1 MDSQKAK
8 DILNLSIKIVILCGL
23 VIFITIVAWKLAI
36 SDLYF
41 DFTNF
46 TPNDIL
52 LIIVSVFFFTA
63 FWLILSKVLYLIEKK
78 SEPTPVNEAIIEK
91 LLSVITEQLNK
102 SQTVQRIAD
111 IKDEKDNLNEK
122 INDIYKKLNEIAE
135 LIRNINTQP
144 QKEVLKND
152 LINLNKGHNNN
163 TPEHINSLLKKIIS
177 EHFEVSTLKL
187 LPIEIFEFRIKKII
201 NELDLNSIND
211 LIHYEIID
219 SKKQLTDKGKAKLI
233 ELTNSF

>member
-8 DILNLSIKIVILCGL
+8 DILNLLIRIVIICGL
-23 VIFITIVAWKLAI
+23 LIFITIFAWKLAI

-52 LIIVSVFFFTA
+52 LIILSVFFFTA
-63 FWLILSKVLYLIEKK
+63 FWLILSKFLALIEKK
-78 SEPTPVNEAIIEK
+78 SELTPVNDAMIEK
-91 LLSVITEQLNK
+91 LLVIITEQLNK
-102 SQTVQRIAD
+102 SQTVHRIED
-111 IKDEKDNLNEK
+111 LKDEKDNLNKK

-135 LIRNINTQP
+135 LVADTNTQP

-152 LINLNKGHNNN
+152 FINLNKSHNNN
-163 TPEHINSLLKKIIS
+163 TPEHINSLLKKIIT